1 MLTENEEAQLD
12 FALEDLRKEFL
23 DIVRTDDADLL
34 EYITAYTH
42 RDLQRLITE
51 ITARKWRFGSVQ

>member
-1 MLTENEEAQLD
+1 MLTDKEEADLT
-12 FALEDLRKEFL
+12 FILEDLRKEFL

-51 ITARKWRFGSVQ
+51 ITARKWKCGSGQ